1 MIGSF
6 RKLGVPCFAI
16 LVMRILLFRVITM
29 FGRLYSY
36 FQKPP
41 NGPPRIWVCCKDLG
55 FVYVGLS

>member
-6 RKLGVPCFAI
+6 RKLGLPYFAI

-29 FGRLYSY
+29 LGRLYSY

-41 NGPPRIWVCCKDLG
+41 NGPPGSGFAVRI
-55 FVYVGLS
+55 